1 MPPQVFTP
9 SEQCALHSFKVNYA
23 IERFNLS
30 LQMKKTFS
38 FEYPVFMRITVMYAI
53 NHTIFLYL

>member
-1 MPPQVFTP
+1 MAPQVFAP

-30 LQMKKTFS
+30 LQMKGIFR
-38 FEYPVFMRITVMYAI
+38 FEYPVYANNLYAI
-53 NHTIFLYL
+53 NCTIFLHL